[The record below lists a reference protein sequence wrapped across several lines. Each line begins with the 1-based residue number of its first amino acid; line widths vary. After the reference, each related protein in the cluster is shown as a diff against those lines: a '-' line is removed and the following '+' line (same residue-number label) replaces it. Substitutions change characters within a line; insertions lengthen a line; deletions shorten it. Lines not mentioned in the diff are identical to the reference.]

1 MSIRISIA
9 TAAALLATSVAA
21 QQAPVTVQR
30 VLLEQNVWG
39 RDIASLLAL
48 LPALR
53 QAGESQVY
61 VFPDRA
67 VGAAPMADQPAARA
81 AIARTPA
88 LSTLRPAT
96 LRPPFQALFQAQAA
110 DAAALRVDAGTTID
124 GDGVHLT
131 LARDALQLLSPNLTM
146 QTVRERLG
154 PPTRTTLLTIQNRG
168 ERKPVIL
175 TLHAYADGAIAFA
188 ESNYAEPGVV
198 ERVVLTLASV
208 TPVVAQ

>member
-9 TAAALLATSVAA
+9 TAAVLLATSAAA
-21 QQAPVTVQR
+21 QQEPVTVQR

-39 RDIASLLAL
+39 RDIAALLAL

-67 VGAAPMADQPAARA
+67 VGAAAMADQPAARGT
-81 AIARTPA
+81 IARTPA

-96 LRPPFQALFQAQAA
+96 LRPPFQALQQTQAA
-110 DAAALRVDAGTTID
+110 GAAALRVDAATIID

-131 LARDALQLLSPNLTM
+131 LTREGLQLLPPNLTM

-175 TLHAYADGAIAFA
+175 TLHIYADGAIAFA

-198 ERVVLTLASV
+198 ERVVLTLGSV
-208 TPVVAQ
+208 APVVAQ